1 MFKDNRTALYDRDG
15 ATDKNCRS
23 RAENDKDQIKSEL
36 LFARQP
42 DLVAAL
48 TSVPFPPLSPFYGNN
63 EAKFRS
69 LIFFQQT
76 NADCSS
82 TTQSQISADLFAGRA
97 QTHRQRRRT
106 WDQAAP
112 PFKLARRG
120 GLPRSSPKAFG
131 VSSDTRNVKVN
142 R

>member
-106 WDQAAP
+106 WDQAV
-112 PFKLARRG
+112 
-120 GLPRSSPKAFG
+120 PRSQSLPAVAGCRDQPRKLSGFLRIQE
-131 VSSDTRNVKVN
+131 TLK
-142 R
+142 